1 MKSLLS
7 AALIAAS
14 LALGCGQVAAQGAG
28 SSSAE
33 ARRQTLNNAQIF
45 YQVLLGEMS
54 AASGDTG
61 AAISLLLDAARKT
74 QDEALFQRA
83 TDLALGARAG
93 ETALQVARSWRQAF
107 PKSLPAARYQL
118 QILTAINRVSDSA
131 ESLRAVIELTPA
143 SERNQV
149 LALVPALYAR
159 ASDKKLAASV
169 IEQSLAAALAD
180 AQSSASAWSAVGRA
194 RLAAG
199 DSGGALEAVQRA
211 LAADAR
217 SRPALGLALDLM
229 TPGQTQAEALVRRYL
244 DGPGQAEPQVRIDYV
259 RNLLDQQRYAES
271 AVQLRRLTT
280 EHPQF
285 PEAWL
290 MLGSLQMDQPQS
302 GPAEASLK
310 RYLDLTESTD
320 AEQAAQARRG
330 RGQAY
335 LMLAQMAER
344 RGDLSGASNWLDRV
358 EDRDLMV
365 QTQARRASLL
375 ARRGQLAQGRA
386 LLQKLPESTAQ
397 DARRKLLAEVNLLR
411 EFKDHRSAYEL
422 MQKAVTAAPQDHELI
437 YEKSLLAEKLGRIDE
452 MEQLLRRVMQI
463 KPDYH
468 AAYNALGYSLADR
481 GLRLQEARQLIQKA
495 LQFAPD
501 DPYIQDSLAWVEFRL
516 GNAQEALRVIEI
528 AYKSK
533 PDAEIAAHFGE
544 ILWSLGQRER
554 ARLIWR
560 EGLMLNADNDTLQET
575 LKRLQ
580 VTP

>member
-1 MKSLLS
+1 
-7 AALIAAS
+7 
-14 LALGCGQVAAQGAG
+14 
-28 SSSAE
+28 
-33 ARRQTLNNAQIF
+33 
-45 YQVLLGEMS
+45 
-54 AASGDTG
+54 
-61 AAISLLLDAARKT
+61 
-74 QDEALFQRA
+74 
-83 TDLALGARAG
+83 
-93 ETALQVARSWRQAF
+93 
-107 PKSLPAARYQL
+107 
-118 QILTAINRVSDSA
+118 
-131 ESLRAVIELTPA
+131 
-143 SERNQV
+143 
-149 LALVPALYAR
+149 
-159 ASDKKLAASV
+159 
-169 IEQSLAAALAD
+169 
-180 AQSSASAWSAVGRA
+180 
-194 RLAAG
+194 
-199 DSGGALEAVQRA
+199 
-211 LAADAR
+211 
-217 SRPALGLALDLM
+217 
-229 TPGQTQAEALVRRYL
+229 
-244 DGPGQAEPQVRIDYV
+244 
-259 RNLLDQQRYAES
+259 
-271 AVQLRRLTT
+271 
-280 EHPQF
+280 
-285 PEAWL
+285 
-290 MLGSLQMDQPQS
+290 
-302 GPAEASLK
+302 
-310 RYLDLTESTD
+310 
-320 AEQAAQARRG
+320 
-330 RGQAY
+330 
-335 LMLAQMAER
+335 
-344 RGDLSGASNWLDRV
+344 
-358 EDRDLMV
+358 
-365 QTQARRASLL
+365 
-375 ARRGQLAQGRA
+375 LAQGRA